1 MDIVIIHIIGGQA
14 HITTLATVTTGT
26 IITIQ
31 MDTIMDTMMDLIG
44 GMTTIILLETIQL
57 QPTPS
62 QEEVEVS
69 TEQTTQIIVP

>member
-1 MDIVIIHIIGGQA
+1 MGTVIIHIIGGQA
-14 HITTLATVTTGT
+14 HITTLAIVTTGT
-26 IITIQ
+26 ITTIQ